1 MKKLM
6 MGVVAAMAMGV
17 MAEAVNTVTQTT
29 PVPVPYAW
37 LDAHVPGVAQESE
50 AYEAAA
56 SEPAANGRPVW
67 ACYAVGLDPSDPLND
82 FRISSFPM
90 EADGTPDLASV
101 AFDPP
106 REQWNVP
113 DAPVTWKGA
122 AKLEGPW
129 RMVPVTLKVP
139 REFLVRISMLFGNST
154 AMLRSART

>member
-56 SEPAANGRPVW
+56 REPAANGRPVW
-67 ACYAVGLDPSDPLND
+67 ACYAVGLDPSDPLDD
-82 FRISSFPM
+82 FRITRFWMDGGMPM
-90 EADGTPDLASV
+90 FEFNHRKPGLQVFCRRS
-101 AFDPP
+101 
-106 REQWNVP
+106 R
-113 DAPVTWKGA
+113 A
-122 AKLEGPW
+122 AW
-129 RMVPVTLKVP
+129 
-139 REFLVRISMLFGNST
+139 VRIRRRRRRPAVGERAVLGV
-154 AMLRSART
+154 A